1 MSDSEKAA
9 AEKEQQEEPKVE
21 EEEKKEEE
29 EEKPKEEEE
38 KKEEEEEKP
47 KEEEEKKEEGEE
59 KKEEEEEKPA
69 AEAAAAAAAA
79 AEGGEK
85 KEDEDED
92 SEDEEEEKKPQLAK
106 GLVTDPAWA
115 EQRECALLLLRAR
128 MLLRKMVAVKLY
140 DERLNRGALSASE
153 IHNLIKSQPEGEDRD
168 FVAEISELKRNLMA
182 EIRSNRGLEKQVDG
196 LDKKIGLLIHN
207 VGALDHQKEKKKK
220 KGKQQETEG
229 SKLTSD
235 KIQIYSGLFYL
246 LQTQPKY
253 LARLVGCMED
263 SEEVDELIETILLT
277 LFGDATTP
285 REEFLTL
292 TLFKIAIEQE
302 IKSAKS
308 VADFVKEQS
317 ILAKMVLTY
326 NKRKQGKDFIRTMLG
341 PVISE
346 FLRKDDNLE
355 LNARKIHQK
364 LIQEQEV
371 NSGVKSTQWMLT
383 DDDIANLPDVL
394 NIIQQ
399 RTKQLQNACQLFL
412 NKILSTVQRLPYGL
426 RWICKQHRTIAQ
438 DAMPNVTELELNK
451 MTSYFVYYRFINL
464 GIVSP
469 DLFGITEGKLTPTS
483 VFNLIEVSKVL
494 HHLFNF
500 SLFDSR
506 SEKWYTPMN
515 QWMEERFKL
524 VEHFIHD
531 LLDVENPEDAL
542 QVDRYIELT
551 QMVKPTIIIA
561 VDEMTTMHRFLADNI
576 DHVATSGAEDK
587 LRIILKDLGQP
598 ESYADGEREIQLTL
612 VNRFPD
618 AVEDAVN
625 EGNQLFFKTKT
636 AIISIM
642 RQLPK
647 PLPVI
652 RCAGDEP
659 TLLELLRAGSKW
671 ASSEKDEDLASSI
684 DKVRKNITELEKLG
698 LVSADDG
705 HRALLKAVTL
715 EIANRAQI
723 REQQNKELSRLSLAL
738 RKAGEQKKYLT
749 EQIKQYDQYL
759 HVVRER
765 HVGANRGR
773 NKRGKDSGKILG
785 PLKFTYSDLV
795 KKHII
800 VESSVP
806 AIAQR
811 HTKFSIMSEEP
822 GVFQV
827 EASVPG
833 FPKSVIT
840 LELDDLLEKQSRNL
854 ERDERP
860 EITLDI
866 NMTIHLLNQLFRKKK

>member
-1 MSDSEKAA
+1 VNFFFVFLCLSARFWCLLFFSRREKKNKMSDSDSEK
-9 AEKEQQEEPKVE
+9 KESVTTENPE
-21 EEEKKEEE
+21 EETKIEENDNDNEVDDDYDSEEE
-29 EEKPKEEEE
+29 EEKR
-38 KKEEEEEKP
+38 
-47 KEEEEKKEEGEE
+47 
-59 KKEEEEEKPA
+59 
-69 AEAAAAAAAA
+69 
-79 AEGGEK
+79 
-85 KEDEDED
+85 
-92 SEDEEEEKKPQLAK
+92 KPQLAK

-207 VGALDHQKEKKKK
+207 VGALDHQEKKKK
-220 KGKQQETEG
+220 KKSKQAETEG
-229 SKLTSD
+229 TKLTSE

-263 SEEVDELIETILLT
+263 SEEVDDLLETILLT

-364 LIQEQEV
+364 LIQDQEV

-399 RTKQLQNACQLFL
+399 RTKQLENACQLFL

-469 DLFGITEGKLTPTS
+469 DLFGITEGKLTPQS

-515 QWMEERFKL
+515 KWMEERFKL

-561 VDEMTTMHRFLADNI
+561 VNEMTTMHRFLVDNI
-576 DHVATSGAEDK
+576 DRVATSGAEDK
-587 LRIILKDLGQP
+587 LRIILKDLGAP
-598 ESYADGEREIQLTL
+598 ETYADDEREIQLTL

-684 DKVRKNITELEKLG
+684 DRVKKNIGELEKLG
-698 LVSADDG
+698 LVSASDG

-749 EQIKQYDQYL
+749 EQINQYDQYL
-759 HVVRER
+759 RVVRER

-785 PLKFTYSDLV
+785 PFKFTYSDLV

-811 HTKFSIMSEEP
+811 HTKFNIMSEEP
-822 GVFQV
+822 GIFQV

-833 FPKSVIT
+833 FGKSVIT

-854 ERDERP
+854 ERDERD

>member
-1 MSDSEKAA
+1 
-9 AEKEQQEEPKVE
+9 
-21 EEEKKEEE
+21 
-29 EEKPKEEEE
+29 
-38 KKEEEEEKP
+38 
-47 KEEEEKKEEGEE
+47 
-59 KKEEEEEKPA
+59 
-69 AEAAAAAAAA
+69 
-79 AEGGEK
+79 
-85 KEDEDED
+85 
-92 SEDEEEEKKPQLAK
+92 
-106 GLVTDPAWA
+106 
-115 EQRECALLLLRAR
+115 
-128 MLLRKMVAVKLY
+128 
-140 DERLNRGALSASE
+140 
-153 IHNLIKSQPEGEDRD
+153 
-168 FVAEISELKRNLMA
+168 
-182 EIRSNRGLEKQVDG
+182 
-196 LDKKIGLLIHN
+196 
-207 VGALDHQKEKKKK
+207 
-220 KGKQQETEG
+220 
-229 SKLTSD
+229 
-235 KIQIYSGLFYL
+235 
-246 LQTQPKY
+246 
-253 LARLVGCMED
+253 MED
-263 SEEVDELIETILLT
+263 SEEVDDLLETILLT

-302 IKSAKS
+302 IKNAKS
-308 VADFVKEQS
+308 IADFVKEQS

-326 NKRKQGKDFIRTMLG
+326 NKRKQGKDFIRQMLG

-346 FLRKDDNLE
+346 FLRKEENLE

-364 LIQEQEV
+364 LIQDQEV
-371 NSGVKSTQWMLT
+371 NSGVKSTQRLLT
-383 DDDIANLPDVL
+383 DDDIANLPDVR
-394 NIIQQ
+394 NIIEQ

-412 NKILSTVQRLPYGL
+412 NKILSSVQRLPYGL

-438 DAMPNVTELELNK
+438 DSMPTVTELELNK

-464 GIVSP
+464 GVVSP
-469 DLFGITEGKLTPTS
+469 DSFSITEGKLSPQS

-515 QWMEERFKL
+515 QWIEERFKL

-561 VDEMTTMHRFLADNI
+561 VDEMTSMHRFLSDNI
-576 DHVATSGAEDK
+576 ERVATSGAEDK
-587 LRIILKDLGQP
+587 LRIILKDLGPP

-671 ASSEKDEDLASSI
+671 ASSEKDDELASAI
-684 DKVRKNITELEKLG
+684 DKVKKNINELEKIG

-723 REQQNKELSRLSLAL
+723 REQQNKELNRLSLAL

-749 EQIKQYDQYL
+749 EQINQYDQYL
-759 HVVRER
+759 RVVRER

-785 PLKFTYSDLV
+785 PFKFSYSDLV

-806 AIAQR
+806 AALQR

-822 GVFQV
+822 GIFQV

-833 FPKSVIT
+833 IAKSVIT

-866 NMTIHLLNQLFRKKK
+866 NMTIHLLNELFRKRK

>member
-785 PLKFTYSDLV
+785 PFKFTYSDLV

>member
-1 MSDSEKAA
+1 MSEEEKKETTPTEVPEE
-9 AEKEQQEEPKVE
+9 EKKAEEPKE
-21 EEEKKEEE
+21 EEKPAEEEKKEEE
-29 EEKPKEEEE
+29 KPAEEE
-38 KKEEEEEKP
+38 KKEEEKP
-47 KEEEEKKEEGEE
+47 AEEEKKEEEKPAEEEKKDEE
-59 KKEEEEEKPA
+59 KKEEEKPAEEEKA
-69 AEAAAAAAAA
+69 AEA
-79 AEGGEK
+79 E
-85 KEDEDED
+85 ED
-92 SEDEEEEKKPQLAK
+92 SDDDEEEKKPQLAK

-207 VGALDHQKEKKKK
+207 VGALDHQKTSKSK
-220 KGKQQETEG
+220 KGKQAEAEG

-235 KIQIYSGLFYL
+235 KVQIYSGLFYL

-263 SEEVDELIETILLT
+263 SEEVDELLETILLT

-346 FLRKDDNLE
+346 FLRKDENLE

-364 LIQEQEV
+364 LIQDQEV

-426 RWICKQHRTIAQ
+426 RWICKQHRAIAQ

-464 GIVSP
+464 GVVSP
-469 DLFGITEGKLTPTS
+469 DTFGITEGKLTPQS

-515 QWMEERFKL
+515 KWMEERFVL

-561 VDEMTTMHRFLADNI
+561 VDEMTTMHRFLSENI
-576 DHVATSGAEDK
+576 DQVATSGAEDK
-587 LRIILKDLGQP
+587 LRIILKDLGPP

-671 ASSEKDEDLASSI
+671 AANDNDDELAAAI
-684 DKVRKNITELEKLG
+684 DKVKKNISELEKLG

-749 EQIKQYDQYL
+749 EQINQYDQYL
-759 HVVRER
+759 RVVRER

-785 PLKFTYSDLV
+785 PFKFTYSDLV

-806 AIAQR
+806 AAMQR

-833 FPKSVIT
+833 FPKMSIT

-860 EITLDI
+860 DITLDI

>member
-1 MSDSEKAA
+1 
-9 AEKEQQEEPKVE
+9 
-21 EEEKKEEE
+21 
-29 EEKPKEEEE
+29 
-38 KKEEEEEKP
+38 
-47 KEEEEKKEEGEE
+47 
-59 KKEEEEEKPA
+59 
-69 AEAAAAAAAA
+69 
-79 AEGGEK
+79 
-85 KEDEDED
+85 
-92 SEDEEEEKKPQLAK
+92 
-106 GLVTDPAWA
+106 
-115 EQRECALLLLRAR
+115 
-128 MLLRKMVAVKLY
+128 
-140 DERLNRGALSASE
+140 
-153 IHNLIKSQPEGEDRD
+153 
-168 FVAEISELKRNLMA
+168 
-182 EIRSNRGLEKQVDG
+182 
-196 LDKKIGLLIHN
+196 
-207 VGALDHQKEKKKK
+207 
-220 KGKQQETEG
+220 
-229 SKLTSD
+229 
-235 KIQIYSGLFYL
+235 
-246 LQTQPKY
+246 
-253 LARLVGCMED
+253 
-263 SEEVDELIETILLT
+263 
-277 LFGDATTP
+277 
-285 REEFLTL
+285 
-292 TLFKIAIEQE
+292 
-302 IKSAKS
+302 
-308 VADFVKEQS
+308 
-317 ILAKMVLTY
+317 
-326 NKRKQGKDFIRTMLG
+326 MLG

-346 FLRKDDNLE
+346 FLRKDENLE

-364 LIQEQEV
+364 LIQDQEV

-383 DDDIANLPDVL
+383 DEDIAQLPDVL

-399 RTKQLQNACQLFL
+399 RTKQLQNSCQLFL

-426 RWICKQHRTIAQ
+426 RWICKQHRAIAQ

-464 GIVSP
+464 GVVSP
-469 DLFGITEGKLTPTS
+469 DTFGITEGKLSPQS

-515 QWMEERFKL
+515 QWMQDRFKL

-561 VDEMTTMHRFLADNI
+561 VNEMTTMHQFLSDNL

-587 LRIILKDLGQP
+587 LRIILKDLGPP
-598 ESYADGEREIQLTL
+598 ETYADGDRDIQLTL

-618 AVEDAVN
+618 AVEEAVN
-625 EGNQLFFKTKT
+625 EGNQLFYKTKM

-659 TLLELLRAGSKW
+659 TLMELLRAGSKW
-671 ASSEKDEDLASSI
+671 ATSEKDDDLASSI
-684 DKVRKNITELEKLG
+684 DKVKKNITELEKLG
-698 LVSADDG
+698 LVSSDDG

-738 RKAGEQKKYLT
+738 RKAGEQKKYLQ
-749 EQIKQYDQYL
+749 EQISQYDQYL
-759 HVVRER
+759 RVVRER
-765 HVGANRGR
+765 HVGAGRNR
-773 NKRGKDSGKILG
+773 NKRGKESGKILG
-785 PLKFTYSDLV
+785 PFKFTYSELV

-806 AIAQR
+806 ATLQR
-811 HTKFSIMSEEP
+811 HTKISIMSEEP
-822 GVFQV
+822 GIFDV

-833 FPKSVIT
+833 IAKMVIR